1 MSGMN
6 LTSVT
11 VGLPVRDLRRAEDW
25 YRKVFELTGP
35 AVEPAP
41 GLVELT
47 LGSIDL
53 QLIEDLAGQPGA
65 QNGLRVGVDDAA
77 AEHERL
83 TALGLDLDPVQH
95 VPGAVDYFDFTDPD
109 GNTLG
114 VYSLNS

>member
-1 MSGMN
+1 MKV
-6 LTSVT
+6 TSVT
-11 VGLPVRDLRRAEDW
+11 VGVPVRDLGAAESW
-25 YRKVFELTGP
+25 YRRVFEVTGP

-41 GLVELT
+41 GLRELT

-53 QLIEDLAGQPGA
+53 QLIEDPDAKPGA
-65 QNGLRVGVDDAA
+65 QNGLRVGVDSAA

-83 TALGLDLDPVQH
+83 TALGLTLDPVEH

-114 VYSLNS
+114 VYSLTT

>member
-1 MSGMN
+1 MN

-11 VGLPVRDLRRAEDW
+11 VGLPVRNVQQAEDW

-35 AVEPAP
+35 AVEPEP
-41 GLVELT
+41 GLRELT
-47 LGSIDL
+47 LGPIDL
-53 QLIEDLAGQPGA
+53 QLIEDPAGQPGA

-83 TALGLDLDPVQH
+83 TGLGLELDPVEH

-114 VYSLNS
+114 VYSLTT

>member
-1 MSGMN
+1 MKV
-6 LTSVT
+6 TRVT

-25 YRKVFELTGP
+25 YRKVFELTGA
-35 AVEPAP
+35 AVEPVP

-53 QLIEDLAGQPGA
+53 QLVEDPAGQPGA
-65 QNGLRVGVDDAA
+65 QNGLRVGVADAA

-83 TALGLDLDPVQH
+83 STLGLDLDPVEH

>member
-1 MSGMN
+1 MKV
-6 LTSVT
+6 TSVT
-11 VGLPVRDLRRAEDW
+11 VGLPVRNLQRAEDW
-25 YRKVFELTGP
+25 YRKVFELTGE

-53 QLIEDLAGQPGA
+53 QLVEDADAHPGT
-65 QNGLRVGVDDAA
+65 QNGLRVGVENAA
-77 AEHERL
+77 DEHARL
-83 TALGLDLDPVQH
+83 TQLGLTLDPVEH

-114 VYSLNS
+114 VYSLTS

>member
-1 MSGMN
+1 MKV
-6 LTSVT
+6 TSVT
-11 VGLPVRDLRRAEDW
+11 VGLPVRNLRRAEDW
-25 YRKVFELTGP
+25 YRKVFELTGD

-47 LGSIDL
+47 LGPIDL
-53 QLIEDLAGQPGA
+53 QLIEDADAQPGT

-77 AEHERL
+77 AEHARL
-83 TALGLDLDPVQH
+83 TTLGLELDPVEH

-114 VYSLNS
+114 VYSLAT

>member
-1 MSGMN
+1 MKV
-6 LTSVT
+6 TSVT
-11 VGLPVRDLRRAEDW
+11 VGLPVRDLQRAENW
-25 YRKVFELTGP
+25 YRKVFELTGD

-53 QLIEDLAGQPGA
+53 QLIEDPAGQPGE
-65 QNGLRVGVDDAA
+65 QNGLRVGVADAA
-77 AEHERL
+77 AEHDRL
-83 TALGLDLDPVQH
+83 TALGLDLDPVGH